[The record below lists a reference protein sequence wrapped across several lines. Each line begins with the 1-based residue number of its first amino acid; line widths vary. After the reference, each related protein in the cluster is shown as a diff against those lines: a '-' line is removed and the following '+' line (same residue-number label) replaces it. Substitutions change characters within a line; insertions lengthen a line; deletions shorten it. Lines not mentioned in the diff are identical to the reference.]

1 MMQPSG
7 RSSLSALKGGEKCS
21 IQILAFGI
29 LGLSQLSEKTRTSYA
44 DASPSIRS
52 SFGTMLWIFKCIIL
66 KCLERY
72 SNELDEQLETEP
84 ILPSTESG
92 PGFGCT
98 SPHNKKDK

>member
-1 MMQPSG
+1 MFDTNTCIWNS
-7 RSSLSALKGGEKCS
+7 
-21 IQILAFGI
+21 
-29 LGLSQLSEKTRTSYA
+29 SQLSEKTRTSYA
-44 DASPSIRS
+44 DASPSIKS

-72 SNELDEQLETEP
+72 SNELDEQLETES

-98 SPHNKKDK
+98 SPHNKIRQVTQSESVDTSSGIVK